1 MTEIGREAIGTG
13 RTRAETVERAAVSVA
28 DLAVRY
34 NARWALR
41 GVSACFGAGAVHAL
55 VGPSGCGKTTLLSC
69 LNRLTDLV
77 PGCRVEGSALLD
89 GVETRDIHPVE
100 LRRRVGMIFQEPN
113 PFPLSIRRNVELAL
127 REHGV
132 RSRAELEQR
141 VERALFDAGLFEEV
155 KDRLGES
162 ALSLSGGQQQRL
174 CIARAI
180 ALEPEVLLM
189 DEPTS
194 SLDPIA
200 AEVIERWIAR
210 ARGRYTILFV
220 THNLAQAR
228 RLADQIAVFWVSNDA
243 GTIVEQGPTEQIF
256 ERPQSAITTAYVR
269 GRAG

>member
-1 MTEIGREAIGTG
+1 MTEAGLEAVGTC
-13 RTRAETVERAAVSVA
+13 RTRAETADRAVLRVT
-28 DLAVRY
+28 DLTVRY
-34 NARWALR
+34 GARWALR
-41 GVSACFGAGAVHAL
+41 GVGASFTTGTVHAL
-55 VGPSGCGKTTLLSC
+55 VGPSGCGKTTLLCC

-77 PGCRVEGSALLD
+77 PGCRVEGSVLLD
-89 GVETRDIHPVE
+89 GVEMRVLDPVE

-141 VERALFDAGLFEEV
+141 VERALFDAGLLEEV
-155 KDRLGES
+155 KDRLDES
-162 ALSLSGGQQQRL
+162 ALLLSGGQQQRL

-200 AEVIERWIAR
+200 AEVIERWIAGS
-210 ARGRYTILFV
+210 RGRYTILFV

-228 RLADQIAVFWVSNDA
+228 RLADETAVFWISNGA
-243 GTIVEQGPTEQIF
+243 GTIVEQGATEQIF